1 MTSQQTLTEA
11 NKARLRRGFEE
22 GMNQKKLDV
31 FDELLAPNYVNY
43 NMLAPAPGP
52 AGFKQVM
59 QMFLT
64 AFPDMHITIEDE
76 FGEGDKVGT
85 RGYFTGTH
93 QGEFMGIPATNK
105 PVKVAYIDLWRMEN
119 GLCVENWVQMDM
131 LGLMQQLGV
140 VPPSGQAK

>member
-1 MTSQQTLTEA
+1 MSIEE
-11 NKARLRRGFEE
+11 NKTRVRRGFEE
-22 GMNQKKLDV
+22 GINQKKLDV

-43 NMLAPAPGP
+43 NMPAPAPGP
-52 AGFKQVM
+52 AGFKQVIG
-59 QMFLT
+59 MFYT
-64 AFPDMHITIEDE
+64 AFPDMHITIEDA

-105 PVKVAYIDLWRMEN
+105 PVKVSFIDLWRAEN
-119 GLCVENWVQMDM
+119 GKFVENWVQMDM

-140 VPPSGQAK
+140 VPTPGQTS

>member
-1 MTSQQTLTEA
+1 MSTEE
-11 NKARLRRGFEE
+11 NKTRLRRVFEE
-22 GMNQKKLDV
+22 GINQKQLDV

-43 NMLAPAPGP
+43 NMPAPAPGP
-52 AGFKQVM
+52 AGFKQVIG
-59 QMFLT
+59 MFLT
-64 AFPDMHITIEDE
+64 AFPDMHLTLEDV
-76 FGEGDKVGT
+76 FGEGTTVGS

-140 VPPSGQAK
+140 VPAPGQTS